1 MAIKR
6 DKILVIGKYY
16 APFNG
21 GIELVTRQYAERLA
35 QRFDVDVLVSA
46 HDRESGI
53 VEIDGVRVIRVATQM
68 TLFSQPLSLGMLTR
82 IRPGDYAAVQFHAPN
97 PFVSSILWAKMT
109 LQGFRTPVMIF
120 HHMEIS
126 GRRLLRRLLTP
137 AYRHLARK
145 AAWVSVTSPRNYAL
159 SQDLPRDARVVTLPL
174 FVDRA
179 DYPDDAAF
187 RAAATDWRRQNYG
200 EAPLVGFIGR
210 HAYYK
215 GLDVL
220 VRALAK
226 LPNARAVIAGDGPFR
241 APTMALACELG
252 IADRI
257 DFPGEISHG
266 DKCRLLAAIDV
277 FAFPSTGQTEAFGL
291 SQLEAMLLGA
301 VVVASDLPTGVTD
314 VSVDEETALLA
325 RPGDA
330 EHLAAQI
337 DRALSDTALRTRL
350 RANAVRHV
358 ERHFSR
364 ERVLADLERLTS
376 AAIGARGA
384 T

>member
-6 DKILVIGKYY
+6 EKILVIGKYY

-46 HDRESGI
+46 HDGDSGI

-68 TLFSQPLSLGMLTR
+68 TLFSQPLSFGMLTR

-97 PFVSSILWAKMT
+97 PFVSSILWVKMT

-126 GRRLLRRLLTP
+126 GRQALRRLLTP

-145 AAWVSVTSPRNYAL
+145 AAWVSVTSPRNYAI
-159 SQDLPRDARVVTLPL
+159 SQDLPRDAKVVTLPL

-179 DYPDDAAF
+179 AYPDDAAF
-187 RAAATDWRRQNYG
+187 RTAAADWRRQNYG
-200 EAPLVGFIGR
+200 EGPLVGFIGR
-210 HAYYK
+210 HAHYK

-226 LPNARAVIAGDGPFR
+226 LPDARAVIAGDGPFR
-241 APTMALACELG
+241 APTMALARELG

-330 EHLAAQI
+330 EHLARQI
-337 DRALSDTALRTRL
+337 DRALSDTELRTRL
-350 RANAVRHV
+350 RANALRHV
-358 ERHFSR
+358 EQHFSR